1 LTALL
6 QKEINNEQVKKISD
20 LKKGLVVSV
29 FDYKDEDKDG
39 IWIADIKAP
48 VVDGE
53 YEIISVIDY
62 KDKRLEPKE
71 LSLITVV
78 DPEGYVYTNI
88 NGGELRIKD
97 AKVTIYMLNSETK
110 EYKIWPANNF
120 QQVNP
125 QITDSTG
132 KYSFLVQE
140 GVYNIKVQADGYS
153 DYQSKDFDVKKDIG
167 VHFNI
172 ELIQKNSWSNI
183 IDWKTLILILVLFIV
198 LLIYYKD
205 RKLKKELLVTLR
217 KK

>member
-1 LTALL
+1 M
-6 QKEINNEQVKKISD
+6 
-20 LKKGLVVSV
+20 KKGLVVSV